1 MHCTTIYICKSVAA
15 FLSCKELQDIFARCH
30 FRQGFFSA
38 KNHLIF
44 GRPVGCSEILSL
56 WSSMQIIFVNQD
68 QSFYVEI
75 KKRIMIFLEYLWS
88 DSGKLIEKKDYKIH
102 SHIYSFS
109 NWRCNPEIPK
119 FNIAILLIRT
129 PIPRLMRIHLVRN
142 STSANFQNP
151 PKIFT

>member
-1 MHCTTIYICKSVAA
+1 
-15 FLSCKELQDIFARCH
+15 
-30 FRQGFFSA
+30 
-38 KNHLIF
+38 
-44 GRPVGCSEILSL
+44 
-56 WSSMQIIFVNQD
+56 MQIMFVNQD
-68 QSFYVEI
+68 QGFYVEV
-75 KKRIMIFLEYLWS
+75 KKRILMIFLEYLWS
-88 DSGKLIEKKDYKIH
+88 DSGKLIEKKKDYEIH

-151 PKIFT
+151 QNIFT